1 MIQKITILF
10 SVLLASCIQNSES
23 KNNYLDYSSKEDKL
37 SFDLLIK
44 IHLSKI
50 IIHDII
56 DAAINI
62 TITDLTTKLA
72 FRKRVKI
79 EVSINIKVNF
89 SFSNIAPE
97 EAGKV

>member
-1 MIQKITILF
+1 MKI
-10 SVLLASCIQNSES
+10 
-23 KNNYLDYSSKEDKL
+23 KL

-72 FRKRVKI
+72 FK
-79 EVSINIKVNF
+79 NKVN
-89 SFSNIAPE
+89 I
-97 EAGKV
+97 EASIINKY

>member
-1 MIQKITILF
+1 MQSAPKGTCFSSLPISRILSTPRSDQKR
-10 SVLLASCIQNSES
+10 
-23 KNNYLDYSSKEDKL
+23 SSKEDKL

-44 IHLSKI
+44 IHHSKI
-50 IIHDII
+50 NIHDKIEAI
-56 DAAINI
+56 INI

-89 SFSNIAPE
+89 SFSNIASE